1 MEGVNTAPVI
11 QPFQWTKDEIEV
23 LSEVQRDICMMKA
36 SGKSCYEIVRK
47 HSLHSL
53 NNISTCIINTIQGNI
68 WAPGQMVGGRPCF
81 LSDVEICTFKRKI
94 NAACYDLDCLNTKH
108 ALQMILELKDFRYAR
123 GSFIAQM
130 ASQKVSLPKSYTET
144 LNKMMT

>member
-1 MEGVNTAPVI
+1 MEGVSTAPVI

-36 SGKSCYEIVRK
+36 SGKSCDEIVRK
-47 HSLHSL
+47 HLLHSL

-94 NAACYDLDCLNTKH
+94 NADCYDLDCLNTKY
-108 ALQMILELKDFRYAR
+108 ALQLILELKDYRYAR